1 MALAPHFV
9 LFSEGAQFVEW
20 RASSSVPGC
29 AALIRMAAVGYPTS
43 SVAPLRPV
51 TVARC
56 RTVRDLPPP
65 SRTVAA
71 PNSFQ
76 LPVLPAVRC
85 RSHSTPSEAS
95 QSPIGPIPGK
105 PRLNWPYEIS
115 GSAASTTVF
124 GRGSC
129 GHHGT
134 VRLTLGLPQ

>member
-9 LFSEGAQFVEW
+9 HFSEGAQFVEW

-71 PNSFQ
+71 PNSF
-76 LPVLPAVRC
+76 P
-85 RSHSTPSEAS
+85 T
-95 QSPIGPIPGK
+95 
-105 PRLNWPYEIS
+105 PRLASCALSPSFNALRGLAEPNWADTRKTKTQLAIRDIWI
-115 GSAASTTVF
+115 GS
-124 GRGSC
+124 
-129 GHHGT
+129 
-134 VRLTLGLPQ
+134 